1 MKGREQ
7 TSENVKEVVLCFL
20 RLAVFIAEAD
30 ALVFVANGTKIN
42 EMKKE
47 GTLAELEKLS
57 TLYIRGSAR
66 SANIAMPSTKSI
78 IALQQDRKELSTTAS
93 LFSLSNNLSVASQVF
108 YITFPSSYPIRCRIK
123 LNPQF

>member
-20 RLAVFIAEAD
+20 RLAAFIAAAD
-30 ALVFVANGTKIN
+30 ALVVVANGTKIN

-47 GTLAELEKLS
+47 GTLAELEKLT
-57 TLYIRGSAR
+57 TLSIRGSAR

-78 IALQQDRKELSTTAS
+78 IALHQDRKELSTTAS
-93 LFSLSNNLSVASQVF
+93 LFSSSTNLSVASQVF
-108 YITFPSSYPIRCRIK
+108 YITFPSSYPISCRIK

>member
-1 MKGREQ
+1 VKGRQQ

-20 RLAVFIAEAD
+20 RLAVFIAETD
-30 ALVFVANGTKIN
+30 ALVVVANGTKIN

-78 IALQQDRKELSTTAS
+78 IALHQDRKELSTTAS
-93 LFSLSNNLSVASQVF
+93 LFSLSTNLSVASQVF
-108 YITFPSSYPIRCRIK
+108 YITFPSSYPISCRIK